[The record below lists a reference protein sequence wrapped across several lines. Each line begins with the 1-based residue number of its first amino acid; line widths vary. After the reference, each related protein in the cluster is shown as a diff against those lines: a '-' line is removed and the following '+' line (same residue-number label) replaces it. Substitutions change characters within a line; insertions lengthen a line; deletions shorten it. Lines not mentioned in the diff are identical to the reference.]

1 MGYFLKED
9 LETLDRKIKET
20 KKEIE
25 KALREIGESCQQGA
39 ETSHDNPG
47 YEEGQRAAAMW
58 SNHLRQLLLVRRE
71 ASLVEYTPLPTDGK
85 VRIGCLVTV
94 KYLDTGEEKSF
105 RVGSAMIFDNT
116 GTSVSYMAPL
126 GQAVLGITIGD
137 IVEVTI
143 GDKRKRLLL
152 LNVQWERR

>member
-1 MGYFLKED
+1 MEYFLKED
-9 LETLDRKIKET
+9 LEALDRRIEET

-25 KALREIGESCQQGA
+25 KALREIGDSCQQGA

-58 SNHLRQLLLVRRE
+58 SNYLRQLLLVRKD
-71 ASLVEYTPLPTDGK
+71 ASLVEHTMSPTDGK

-105 RVGSAMIFDNT
+105 RVGSAMVFDDT
-116 GTSVSYMAPL
+116 GYRVSYKAPL
-126 GQAVLGITIGD
+126 GQAVLNAMIGEV
-137 IVEVTI
+137 VEAVI

-152 LNVQWERR
+152 LSVQ